1 MFEIIILQCINVSY
15 MKRINHYWMLITRFD
30 TEKKNV
36 FIGFVRLRP
45 KLYL

>member
-15 MKRINHYWMLITRFD
+15 MKRINHYWILITRFD
-30 TEKKNV
+30 TEGKTFLSV
-36 FIGFVRLRP
+36 LFALRP